1 MCALPVALLDLLEE
15 VSEFVVPGARGVVD
29 VLLDRVCLLG
39 TAATVVSMHSTMPPA
54 VRDWQ
59 RDGRW
64 VDTGAGRIFVRE
76 TAGTGPML
84 LVLHGFPSSGFDFR
98 HVLARL
104 PGRPTLVLDF
114 LGFGLSEKPRSH
126 RYSIFEHANV
136 VQEVIAKVGDERP
149 VDVLAHDMGT
159 SVATELMARDLAD
172 ELPFRLR
179 RVVLS
184 NAGII
189 IERASLRPIQRLLLS
204 PLGPI
209 AARLANRPMFIRE
222 FARLFSAGHPL
233 ERGEAEAQWALIAH
247 EHGHR
252 IAHLLCAYVRERA
265 VFAELWHGAIQR
277 WSGSLGFAWGLRDPV
292 ATPHV
297 LDGLRELRPAAPV
310 IELPDLGHYP
320 QIEDPDAF
328 AEAVLSL
335 LDG

>member
-1 MCALPVALLDLLEE
+1 MPN
-15 VSEFVVPGARGVVD
+15 
-29 VLLDRVCLLG
+29 
-39 TAATVVSMHSTMPPA
+39 TMPTA

-64 VDTGAGRIFVRE
+64 VDTAAGRIFVRVR
-76 TAGTGPML
+76 AGTGPL
-84 LVLHGFPSSGFDFR
+84 LVVLHGFPSSSFDFR

-104 PGRPTLVLDF
+104 PSRATLALDF
-114 LGFGLSEKPRSH
+114 LGFGLSDKPHPH
-126 RYSIFEHANV
+126 RYSIFEHGNL
-136 VQEVIAKVGDERP
+136 VQDVIAKVGDGRP

-159 SVATELMARDLAD
+159 SVATELMARDLAED
-172 ELPFRLR
+172 GLPFRLR

-184 NAGII
+184 NAGIV

-209 AARLANRPMFIRE
+209 AARLANRSMFTRE

-233 ERGEAEAQWALIAH
+233 EQDEAAAQWALIARGD
-247 EHGHR
+247 GHR
-252 IAHLLCAYVRERA
+252 IAHLLCAYIRERA
-265 VFAELWHGAIQR
+265 VFAELWHGAIQH
-277 WSGSLGFAWGLRDPV
+277 WPGPMGFVWGLRDPV
-292 ATPHV
+292 ATTHV

-328 AEAVLSL
+328 TEAALSL

>member
-1 MCALPVALLDLLEE
+1 M
-15 VSEFVVPGARGVVD
+15 R
-29 VLLDRVCLLG
+29 
-39 TAATVVSMHSTMPPA
+39 STMPPA

-59 RDGRW
+59 LDGRW
-64 VDTGAGRIFVRE
+64 VDTAAGRIFVRE
-76 TAGTGPML
+76 TGGSGPVFL
-84 LVLHGFPSSGFDFR
+84 LLHGYPSSGFDFR

-104 PGRPTLVLDF
+104 RGRATLALDF
-114 LGFGLSEKPRSH
+114 LGFGLSDKPRPH

-136 VQEVIAKVGDERP
+136 VQEVVAKVGDGRS
-149 VDVLAHDMGT
+149 VDILAHDMGT
-159 SVATELMARDLAD
+159 SVATELMARDLAN

-189 IERASLRPIQRLLLS
+189 IERASLRSIQRLLLS

-209 AARLANRPMFIRE
+209 AARLANRPTFTRE

-233 ERGEAEAQWALIAH
+233 EKGEAEAQWALIAH
-247 EHGHR
+247 GDGHR
-252 IAHLLCAYVRERA
+252 IAHLLSAYVRERA
-265 VFAELWHGAIQR
+265 VFAELWHSAIQR
-277 WSGSLGFAWGLRDPV
+277 WPGPLGLVWGLRDPV
-292 ATPHV
+292 ATTHV

-320 QIEDPDAF
+320 QIEDPEAF
-328 AEAVLSL
+328 TDAVLSL